1 MLEEAAERGLA
12 FGDLI
17 GAAAALHALARLGR
31 AAAVRPRLAEL
42 AAHIDGEL
50 VPARLAHTEALAA
63 ASASA
68 LGDASTRFED
78 LGADLLAAEAA
89 ADAAVAHQR
98 AGDRR
103 LAAAAARRA
112 SELAA
117 RAEDP
122 VTPALHAVETRAIL
136 TPAERETA
144 VLAAN
149 GRANKEIAEQ
159 LHLSPR
165 TVENRLQRVYDKLG
179 VAGRG
184 ELADALAP
192 GG

>member
-1 MLEEAAERGLA
+1 MTWSGGGCATRRGP
-12 FGDLI
+12 
-17 GAAAALHALARLGR
+17 ARLGR
-31 AAAVRPRLAEL
+31 AAAVRERLAAV

-50 VPARLAHTEALAA
+50 VRARLAYTEA
-63 ASASA
+63 
-68 LGDASTRFED
+68 

-117 RAEDP
+117 RADDP

-149 GRANKEIAEQ
+149 GRADKEIAEQ

-165 TVENRLQRVYDKLG
+165 TVENRLQRVYDNLG
-179 VAGRG
+179 
-184 ELADALAP
+184 
-192 GG
+192 

>member
-1 MLEEAAERGLA
+1 VRERL
-12 FGDLI
+12 
-17 GAAAALHALARLGR
+17 
-31 AAAVRPRLAEL
+31 AAV

-50 VPARLAHTEALAA
+50 VRARLAYTEA
-63 ASASA
+63 
-68 LGDASTRFED
+68 
-78 LGADLLAAEAA
+78 LGADL
-89 ADAAVAHQR
+89 
-98 AGDRR
+98 

-117 RAEDP
+117 RADDP

-149 GRANKEIAEQ
+149 GRADKEIAEQ

-165 TVENRLQRVYDKLG
+165 TVENRLQRVYDNLG
-179 VAGRG
+179 VTGRG

>member
-1 MLEEAAERGLA
+1 MTWSGGGCATRRGP
-12 FGDLI
+12 
-17 GAAAALHALARLGR
+17 ARLGR
-31 AAAVRPRLAEL
+31 AAAVRERLAAV

-50 VPARLAHTEALAA
+50 VRARLAYTEA
-63 ASASA
+63 
-68 LGDASTRFED
+68 
-78 LGADLLAAEAA
+78 LGADL
-89 ADAAVAHQR
+89 
-98 AGDRR
+98 

-117 RAEDP
+117 RADDP

-149 GRANKEIAEQ
+149 GRADKEIAEQ

-165 TVENRLQRVYDKLG
+165 TVENRLQRVYDNLG
-179 VAGRG
+179 VTGRG